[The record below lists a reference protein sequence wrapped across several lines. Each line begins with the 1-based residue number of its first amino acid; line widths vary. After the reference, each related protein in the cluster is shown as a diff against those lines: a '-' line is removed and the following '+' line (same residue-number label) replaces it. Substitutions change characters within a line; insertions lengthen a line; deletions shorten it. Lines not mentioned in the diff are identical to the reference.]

1 MRPYSYIYLPN
12 AWSLSINPSS
22 NSIGQTQTQHRI
34 LITMRPLLQSHA
46 SDCEQDKSS
55 EILPTI
61 VESIFEVEATKSVET
76 DKVEG
81 IFLTWEDLWVT
92 VSNGNNGRKP
102 ILEGL
107 KGYAKPGQLLA
118 IMGPSGCGKSTL
130 LDALA
135 GNYGIIGPITFV
147 V

>member
-1 MRPYSYIYLPN
+1 M
-12 AWSLSINPSS
+12 SS
-22 NSIGQTQTQHRI
+22 F
-34 LITMRPLLQSHA
+34 LQLHA
-46 SDCEQDKSS
+46 IDYEQDN
-55 EILPTI
+55 
-61 VESIFEVEATKSVET
+61 VEFEVEATKSSVEN

-135 GNYGIIGPITFV
+135 GNHCIIGPDTFV

>member
-1 MRPYSYIYLPN
+1 M
-12 AWSLSINPSS
+12 SS
-22 NSIGQTQTQHRI
+22 F
-34 LITMRPLLQSHA
+34 LQLHA
-46 SDCEQDKSS
+46 IDYEQDN
-55 EILPTI
+55 
-61 VESIFEVEATKSVET
+61 VEFEVEATKSSVEN

>member
-1 MRPYSYIYLPN
+1 M
-12 AWSLSINPSS
+12 SS
-22 NSIGQTQTQHRI
+22 F
-34 LITMRPLLQSHA
+34 LQLHA
-46 SDCEQDKSS
+46 NDYEQDNISK
-55 EILPTI
+55 ILPTN
-61 VESIFEVEATKSVET
+61 VGFDSTFEVDATKLVET
-76 DKVEG
+76 DTVEG

-130 LDALA
+130 PDALA
-135 GNYGIIGPITFV
+135 GNHCIIGPDTFV